1 LKLFPVPSPL
11 SSLPTEE
18 LPSLRV
24 TLLSARSE
32 ELQDEP
38 DPLVGDGRYHV
49 FELVRNERITADD
62 WYQDV
67 RHFEFRCQDD
77 IA

>member
-1 LKLFPVPSPL
+1 LKRFPLPSHL

-18 LPSLRV
+18 LPSPRV
-24 TLLSARSE
+24 TLLSARLE

-38 DPLVGDGRYHV
+38 DPLVGNRQYHV
-49 FELVRNERITADD
+49 FELVRNERVTADD

-67 RHFEFRCQDD
+67 RHFEFRCQDE